1 MVCVLCVDSDSS
13 DWSSSDEEGEVRV
26 PRPSAHM
33 SLQAKWEWLT
43 QQENTSASDHTP
55 PRRSGPPPVA
65 PKPKFLKNVAHGV
78 VPMEPPVTFEEVS
91 VCTIHSLHY
100 CSLCL
105 SSYLNNLLLLI
116 SISQDQHGI
125 KTFIVSPL

>member
-105 SSYLNNLLLLI
+105 SS
-116 SISQDQHGI
+116 
-125 KTFIVSPL
+125 